1 MPRST
6 AVLRPGER
14 FPAAVGQDSLIMDV
28 AYPKFLGLIFYWLY
42 LSIFYP
48 NTFVGYGDTLS
59 LEVA

>member
-1 MPRST
+1 M
-6 AVLRPGER
+6 LRPGDR